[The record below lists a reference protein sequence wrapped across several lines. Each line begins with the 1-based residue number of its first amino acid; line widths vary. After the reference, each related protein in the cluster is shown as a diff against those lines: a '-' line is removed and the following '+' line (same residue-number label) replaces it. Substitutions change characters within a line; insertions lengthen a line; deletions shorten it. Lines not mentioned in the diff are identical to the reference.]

1 MIFHVKYVRR
11 TGFEPKISHL
21 THSFLTISPTQQ
33 T

>member
-1 MIFHVKYVRR
+1 MIYHVKYVCP

-21 THSFLTISPTQQ
+21 TDSFLTISPTQK